1 MENSSSCCCLS
12 QFAMRQV
19 MWWLMCHSLQSQFP
33 SHIQSKVCQP
43 KELFG
48 ICAGW
53 VLWQFSFS
61 SWITLLWLQS
71 SRTWLFLCSQ
81 ILLSWWE
88 YLWVELVGNSCA
100 CLILTV
106 LEPFF
111 NAAASQF
118 ILGQQIPVTLWL
130 SLAPI
135 VLGKVTRFL
144 KNPAATL
151 HCLCCFLCR
160 Q

>member
-1 MENSSSCCCLS
+1 MVAEFQNMTFSL
-12 QFAMRQV
+12 FTDTVV
-19 MWWLMCHSLQSQFP
+19 MM
-33 SHIQSKVCQP
+33 
-43 KELFG
+43 G
-48 ICAGW
+48 
-53 VLWQFSFS
+53 VL
-61 SWITLLWLQS
+61 
-71 SRTWLFLCSQ
+71 
-81 ILLSWWE
+81 
-88 YLWVELVGNSCA
+88 VAVVLVGNSCA

-135 VLGKVTRFL
+135 VLGKLTRFVE
-144 KNPAATL
+144 NPAAIL

>member
-1 MENSSSCCCLS
+1 MTFSLS
-12 QFAMRQV
+12 TDTVV
-19 MWWLMCHSLQSQFP
+19 MM
-33 SHIQSKVCQP
+33 
-43 KELFG
+43 G
-48 ICAGW
+48 
-53 VLWQFSFS
+53 VL
-61 SWITLLWLQS
+61 
-71 SRTWLFLCSQ
+71 
-81 ILLSWWE
+81 
-88 YLWVELVGNSCA
+88 VAVVLVGNSCA
-100 CLILTV
+100 CFILTV

-135 VLGKVTRFL
+135 VLSKLTRFVE
-144 KNPAATL
+144 NPAATL